1 MLLVWLAS
9 ATRRM
14 FVAGKQGEKAEVRC
28 VCVCVCDETDMR
40 SRPLQLWPRSVR
52 WHCSGLRRMQ
62 RTGGGYRLRLLG
74 MRRVA
79 ASRRPVI
86 SLPFCCRRML

>member
-28 VCVCVCDETDMR
+28 VCVCV
-40 SRPLQLWPRSVR
+40 
-52 WHCSGLRRMQ
+52 
-62 RTGGGYRLRLLG
+62 
-74 MRRVA
+74 
-79 ASRRPVI
+79 
-86 SLPFCCRRML
+86 